1 MTYQP
6 FPPEQALVPPLS
18 EPPAAP
24 EPERETAKSSVLEVF
39 EKIGSV
45 AVPVAVGMYAML
57 YLGLAQVYGVF
68 GITPEQAGLDQATIF
83 GRLIG
88 TLIELFLVALPGVG
102 LLVALGWLLNLA
114 TRGSAGQLMH
124 RLREQPWIAATAGAL
139 ISVVA
144 YWVYF
149 GTLWELSGG
158 TLLVAVALVAV
169 FGLLVPFRLMRR
181 RNTGRAGMKVL
192 IGALFGIGLGL
203 ILVAQMVHGAADIA
217 TNGNGNALL
226 QTVGF
231 QNQWATVGDG
241 DGKPLNKD
249 NPDERFLLLGEKEG
263 AYVLY
268 DCGKQETFRR
278 SIEGTTLGKIE
289 FDPDFS
295 DPETGEVKAC
305 GYALEA
311 QDSGT
316 GEQ

>member
-6 FPPEQALVPPLS
+6 LPPEQP
-18 EPPAAP
+18 AP
-24 EPERETAKSSVLEVF
+24 EPEQESAKGNVLEVF

-45 AVPVAVGMYAML
+45 AVPIAVGMYAML
-57 YLGLAQVYGVF
+57 YLGLTQVYMVF

-88 TLIELFLVALPGVG
+88 TLIQLFLMALPGVG

-114 TRGSAGQLMH
+114 TRDSAGRLVH
-124 RLREQPWIAATAGAL
+124 RLREQPWIAATVGAL

-144 YWVYF
+144 YWAFF
-149 GTLWELSGG
+149 GMLWDLSGG
-158 TLLVAVALVAV
+158 TLLVAVALVAI

-181 RNTGRAGMKVL
+181 RKTGRAGMKVL
-192 IGALFGIGLGL
+192 TGALFGIGLGL
-203 ILVAQMVHGAADIA
+203 MLVAQMIQGAVDIA
-217 TNGNGNALL
+217 DNGNGNALL

-241 DGKPLNKD
+241 DGKPLHKD
-249 NPDERFLLLGEKEG
+249 NPEERFLLLGEKEG

-278 SIEGTTLGKIE
+278 SVEGTTLGMIE

-305 GYALEA
+305 GYALEDA
-311 QDSGT
+311 ETQ
-316 GEQ
+316 EQ

>member
-6 FPPEQALVPPLS
+6 LPPEQTLAPPPPA
-18 EPPAAP
+18 PPAAP
-24 EPERETAKSSVLEVF
+24 APEQATAKGSVLEVF

-57 YLGLAQVYGVF
+57 YLGLAQVYVVF

-114 TRGSAGQLMH
+114 TRGSVGRLTR
-124 RLREQPWIAATAGAL
+124 RLREQPWIAATMGAL
-139 ISVVA
+139 VSVVA
-144 YWVYF
+144 YWAYF
-149 GTLWELSGG
+149 GTLWDLSGG
-158 TLLVAVALVAV
+158 RLLVAVVLVAV
-169 FGLLVPFRLMRR
+169 FGLLVPFRLMRT

-192 IGALFGIGLGL
+192 TGALFGIGLGL
-203 ILVAQMVHGAADIA
+203 ILVAQMVHGAVDIA
-217 TNGNGNALL
+217 ANGNGNALL

-278 SIEGTTLGKIE
+278 SIEGTTLGRIE
-289 FDPDFS
+289 FDPDFA

-311 QDSGT
+311 QDPAT